1 MTEKVTIASQL
12 TKSRGD
18 SNLPTSENARNPTPL
33 PVPNKEPT
41 PSIETSASTSTYP
54 SVSVSSSTFGTTT
67 AYSKLDISER
77 SDSYDYPVLPPV
89 QIVHLSAQNRKIV
102 ATNIRHFLV
111 LFWIL
116 LFASSILMFTYLS
129 VGQRVIQDFPLFSS
143 LEMMSFLP
151 ASIMISCILSLGHI
165 LITHFRVDKMGSKI
179 VRRIYLASCV
189 VMLLHYVAMSA
200 ATGTEMYLKLSSLE
214 EIMMANLNKSI
225 KEDMMTQEFHSTQRK
240 RRCCGVHGP
249 QDWKL
254 LNNNDWWPV
263 LQSFNPSSCC
273 QQEEN
278 SENEI
283 SLCTSDTV
291 WPTGCYEVERGW
303 IIWYCGWY
311 IVLLGIGCVLNVL
324 LHLQIHR
331 LISYCKIYRPHWIYP
346 DKPRQSSKTTNEA
359 SID

>member
-116 LFASSILMFTYLS
+116 LFASSVHTYDKSKLIMLKIIFGINS
-129 VGQRVIQDFPLFSS
+129 DYKFSPDSDVHIPVGRTKGNPR
-143 LEMMSFLP
+143 LP
-151 ASIMISCILSLGHI
+151 FVQFA
-165 LITHFRVDKMGSKI
+165 RNDV
-179 VRRIYLASCV
+179 
-189 VMLLHYVAMSA
+189 
-200 ATGTEMYLKLSSLE
+200 LSS
-214 EIMMANLNKSI
+214 
-225 KEDMMTQEFHSTQRK
+225 
-240 RRCCGVHGP
+240 
-249 QDWKL
+249 
-254 LNNNDWWPV
+254 
-263 LQSFNPSSCC
+263 
-273 QQEEN
+273 
-278 SENEI
+278 
-283 SLCTSDTV
+283 
-291 WPTGCYEVERGW
+291 
-303 IIWYCGWY
+303 
-311 IVLLGIGCVLNVL
+311 
-324 LHLQIHR
+324 
-331 LISYCKIYRPHWIYP
+331 
-346 DKPRQSSKTTNEA
+346 
-359 SID
+359 SIDYDLMHSFTRTYSHNAFQSG